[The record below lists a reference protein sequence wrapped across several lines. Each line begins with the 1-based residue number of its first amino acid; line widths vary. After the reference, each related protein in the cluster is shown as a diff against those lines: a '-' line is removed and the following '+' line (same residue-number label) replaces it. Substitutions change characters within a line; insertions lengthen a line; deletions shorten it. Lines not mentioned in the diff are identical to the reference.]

1 MQRRLGVGRR
11 EMVAAMTDT
20 QQWSDRADNKLQ
32 AVLNHDRPDP
42 DLGADYRQACA
53 AWFAGLSERDKAI
66 AVRAAEAYADGHET
80 RAEQIA
86 AELPPAPLFPLLHE
100 DD

>member
-1 MQRRLGVGRR
+1 MTGNLGL
-11 EMVAAMTDT
+11 
-20 QQWSDRADNKLQ
+20 SDRSDNKLQ
-32 AVLNHDRPDP
+32 AVLNHDWPDLDD
-42 DLGADYRQACA
+42 DLGADYRRACA

-66 AVRAAEAYADGHET
+66 AARAVEAYAAGHEP

-86 AELPPAPLFPLLHE
+86 AELPAAPLFPLLHE

>member
-1 MQRRLGVGRR
+1 MTGTLGL
-11 EMVAAMTDT
+11 
-20 QQWSDRADNKLQ
+20 SDRSDNKLQ
-32 AVLNHDRPDP
+32 AVLNHNWGNSDDY
-42 DLGADYRQACA
+42 LGADYRLACVE
-53 AWFAGLSERDKAI
+53 WFAGLSAHDRAI
-66 AVRAAEAYADGHET
+66 AARAAEAHASGHET